1 MFIWC
6 RQTNKRRKFVYVGW
20 EIAFDGAASWSCGN
34 DFDRNV
40 VIFGVD
46 NSSSSH
52 TDNQKNNFWVFD
64 EGSSTADINNSV
76 GTAKVK
82 IVLTL
87 LKQTKNIFLAFIKV
101 VMKVICVWVKQ
112 KFVNLRYAIT
122 YLGGSFVQEVC
133 QKILQRMK

>member
-1 MFIWC
+1 MFVWC
-6 RQTNKRRKFVYVGW
+6 RQTNKRRKFVYDGW
-20 EIAFDGAASWSCGN
+20 EIAFDGAGSWSCAN

-87 LKQTKNIFLAFIKV
+87 LKQTKIFFELSLKWWW
-101 VMKVICVWVKQ
+101 KL
-112 KFVNLRYAIT
+112 FVC
-122 YLGGSFVQEVC
+122 E
-133 QKILQRMK
+133 